1 VRVLC
6 HSLLEA
12 PGLFSDRYILQP
24 VEMDISRPDDF
35 TAFFSF
41 CTSRRSIP
49 LLDTCSGWDFSSMF
63 SGCSTRVVLPP
74 LNRSNG
80 RSFPSMFAWL
90 NDYGGWL
97 ATLPLLDT
105 RRGREFDGMVDGSPL
120 RSIAAL
126 DLSGIRGQIDFSSSY
141 GLSAIDVVGV
151 GAANAQDQ
159 KRAGASRVDKPL
171 PLPSSAS

>member
-1 VRVLC
+1 VLC

-12 PGLFSDRYILQP
+12 PGLFSDCSTLQP
-24 VEMDISRPDDF
+24 VEIDTSRIEEF

-49 LLDTCSGWDFSSMF
+49 LLDTCSWWDFSSMF
-63 SGCSTRVVLPP
+63 SGSSSRVVLPP

-80 RSFPSMFAWL
+80 RSFRSMFAWL
-90 NDYGGWL
+90 IDNGGWL
-97 ATLPLLDT
+97 VTLPLFDT

-126 DLSGIRGQIDFSSSY
+126 DLSGIRGQIGFSSSY

-151 GAANAQDQ
+151 GAANAQNQ
-159 KRAGASRVDKPL
+159 RRVETQ
-171 PLPSSAS
+171 SALKGCLVPPAVF